1 MSRRAALLLPL
12 AACLLL
18 TAQPLPAVAAPAG
31 GFVPVHGHPR
41 AEAALRDHL
50 AARADDGALSP
61 LVVGGTPARAE
72 AWPAAVSLNVVAG
85 IDGGDDLAG
94 HLCGGTVIDATWV
107 LTAAHC
113 VQSGGYPV
121 APEHLEVVAGRL
133 RLRDPGGTRHRIA
146 AVHVA
151 GGWDPATLRNDLAL
165 LRLST
170 PVPVA
175 PARLFGPDD
184 AAALPPASG
193 TTQAADGVTVL
204 GWGSTTPS
212 YGEEVL
218 SDPLRQLDMPLW
230 SAGLCAAGNAL
241 WDGATQVCA
250 GPRAA
255 DAAADSCRGDSGG
268 PLVRRAADGS
278 WKLLGVV
285 SYGAVECATPGRPGY
300 YTWVPA
306 FAGAIAALVPAAA
319 PGAAPVAPAPE
330 PQPGPGRQRLAG
342 TTRYETAARI
352 SADAFAPGVRVAV
365 VATGAGFPDALG
377 GGAAAAAL
385 GGPVLLTHGASLPA
399 ATREEL
405 TRLRPGRIV
414 VLGGEAA
421 VPASVAAEL
430 AQVAPV
436 ERVAGDSRYATVAR
450 LSARTFPAGAD
461 VAYVATGNDFPDA
474 LGAAAAAGATGAPVL
489 LTGGGALAPETAA
502 EIARLRP
509 DRIVVLGGPLAV
521 ADAVVADLGRLGP
534 VERVAGESRF
544 ATAAQV
550 SAAAFRPGVPVAY
563 LATGAD
569 FPDALGGGAAA
580 GALGGPVLLT
590 GPDALPAATAAELAR
605 LRPAR
610 IVVVGGAAAV
620 SDAVLDEVLGYAAA
634 AA

>member
-1 MSRRAALLLPL
+1 MSRRAAPPLLL

-18 TAQPLPAVAAPAG
+18 TALPLPAAAAPARD
-31 GFVPVHGHPR
+31 FVPVAGDPR
-41 AEAALRDHL
+41 AEAALRDRVV
-50 AARADDGALSP
+50 ARAGDDALSP
-61 LVVGGTPARAE
+61 LVVGGTAAAPD

-85 IDGGDDLAG
+85 VDGGDDLAG

-113 VQSGGYPV
+113 VRSGGYPV
-121 APEHLEVVAGRL
+121 EPEHLEVVAGRL
-133 RLRDPGGTRHRIA
+133 RLRDPGGTRHGIA

-151 GGWDPATLRNDLAL
+151 GGWDPATLRHDLAL

-170 PVPVA
+170 PVTVA
-175 PARLFGPDD
+175 PARLFGPGEP
-184 AAALPPASG
+184 AALPPASG

-212 YGEEVL
+212 SGEEVL
-218 SDPLRQLDMPLW
+218 SDPLLRLDMPLW
-230 SAGLCAAGNAL
+230 SAGLCAAGSTL
-241 WDGATQVCA
+241 WDAATQVCA
-250 GPRAA
+250 GPRAG
-255 DAAADSCRGDSGG
+255 DAPADSCRGDSGG

-278 WKLLGVV
+278 RKLLGIV

-306 FAGAIAALVPAAA
+306 FAQAIAALVPAAA
-319 PGAAPVAPAPE
+319 PGAQPPPAPD
-330 PQPGPGRQRLAG
+330 PPVPAPGHRRLAG

-352 SADAFAPGVRVAV
+352 SADAFAAGVPVAV
-365 VATGAGFPDALG
+365 VATGGGFPDALG

-385 GGPVLLTHGASLPA
+385 GGPVLLTDGPSLPA
-399 ATREEL
+399 PTREEL

-430 AQVAPV
+430 ARIAPV

-450 LSARTFPAGAD
+450 LSARTFPDGAE
-461 VAYVATGNDFPDA
+461 VAYVATGTDFPDA

-509 DRIVVLGGPLAV
+509 ERIVVLGGPLAV
-521 ADAVVADLGRLGP
+521 ADAVVADLGRLGA
-534 VERVAGESRF
+534 VERLAGESRF

-550 SAAAFRPGVPVAY
+550 SAAAFGPGVPVAY
-563 LATGAD
+563 LATGAA

-590 GPDALPAATAAELAR
+590 GADALPAATAAELAR

-620 SDAVLDEVLGYAAA
+620 SDAVLDEVRGYAAA